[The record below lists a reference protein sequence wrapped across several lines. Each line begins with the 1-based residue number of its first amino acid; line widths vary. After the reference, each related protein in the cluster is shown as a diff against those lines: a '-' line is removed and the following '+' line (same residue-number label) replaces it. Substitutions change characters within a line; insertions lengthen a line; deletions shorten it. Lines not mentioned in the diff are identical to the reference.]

1 VGFKRRAATPVMLLL
16 CAALAVSC
24 TVSTEKGDAS
34 PVTPAAT
41 APVVTPTI
49 DAGTST
55 APTAAPAAATAP
67 PESAAPTTTGPPA
80 RGVTADTI
88 KLGYA
93 VADLAKVKDLFGVDV
108 GNAPP
113 EAMQALVDATNA
125 AGGIN
130 GRQIELV
137 KRQFL
142 PVGEEEAEKACREL
156 IEDEQVFAVLGSFIG
171 DTALCVTE
179 TYSTP
184 YFGNF
189 GLSPQRQARSKAP
202 FVVTGLDEAR
212 NLRDSV
218 QLLLDNGLLAGKKV
232 AVVSDQERDEG
243 SVDELVVGALE
254 AAGVD
259 VVSQARLGPTSTDAV
274 AGGAE
279 IDRVLQR
286 FEADGADVVVAA
298 TGVAVV
304 VPAFSR
310 TSYRPQLMVV
320 ANGQLASAEPLT
332 KWGVTDPSSIA
343 GAIGA
348 VYNTTASELVVDP
361 MVADCFATI
370 AQYSDLDL
378 VPDDVYSTAERPE
391 SKAMAFVT
399 GMCELWPMVVQ
410 VLTAAG
416 PSPTP
421 ASIVAGL
428 DRVGPVQ
435 LLAGN
440 TGSLSSTNWAATTGS
455 RLWNYDESQI
465 RFFPADENG

>member
-1 VGFKRRAATPVMLLL
+1 MRRAATPVMLIA
-16 CAALAVSC
+16 CAAMAGAC
-24 TVSTEKGDAS
+24 TVSTAKDDSA
-34 PVTPAAT
+34 PATPAVT
-41 APVVTPTI
+41 APVVTPTSVTPSVG
-49 DAGTST
+49 AGSDT
-55 APTAAPAAATAP
+55 APTATPATSA
-67 PESAAPTTTGPPA
+67 SAAPTTTGPPA

-130 GRQIELV
+130 GRQVELV
-137 KRQFL
+137 RRQFL

-156 IEDEQVFAVLGSFIG
+156 IEDEQVFAVFGSFIG

-179 TYSTP
+179 TYATP

-202 FVVTGLDEAR
+202 FIVTGLDEAR

-243 SVDELVVGALE
+243 SVDQLVVGALE
-254 AAGVD
+254 AAGVQ
-259 VVSQARLGPTSTDAV
+259 VVSQARLGPASTDAV

-310 TSYRPQLMVV
+310 ISYRPQLMVV

-332 KWGVTDPSSIA
+332 KWGVTDPASIA

-348 VYNTTASELVVDP
+348 VYNTTASELAVDP

-370 AQYSDLDL
+370 AEYSDLDL
-378 VPDDVYSTAERPE
+378 VPDDVYSTTERPE
-391 SKAMAFVT
+391 SKGMAFVT
-399 GMCELWPMVVQ
+399 GMCELWPLVVQ

-416 PSPTP
+416 PNPTSE
-421 ASIVAGL
+421 SIVAGL
-428 DRVGPVQ
+428 NSLGPVQ

-440 TGSLSSTNWAATTGS
+440 TGSLSSTNWAATMGS
-455 RLWNYDESQI
+455 RLWNYDPAQV